1 MTQAA
6 VSMSR
11 QSAARGSPLLARIA
25 NAALLPLSAVVL
37 LALWEVS
44 VRYFEVPVF
53 IVPPPSRVFRSLVTI
68 TTSGLLLQHF
78 LVTFQEAVGGFLLA
92 VTAAGIFSAMIT
104 QSRLA
109 ERLLYPYFTA
119 LQSMPKVAL
128 APLIIIWFGYGIMS
142 KLVLAALLAFFPM
155 LVNFVEGLRSADEG
169 RLKMMRAMDASA
181 WQVLRYVKIPYAL
194 PFFLAGIEI
203 GGLYAMLGAIVG
215 EFVGSSAGIG
225 NWLVALNVNL
235 DTATTFALLLVLA
248 LYGVLFQKMIAFV
261 RRRALFWARRTA
273 TERGP

>member
-6 VSMSR
+6 VSMPR
-11 QSAARGSPLLARIA
+11 RAAAQGRPLLPRIA
-25 NAALLPLSAVVL
+25 NAALLPLSAVL
-37 LALWEVS
+37 LLGLWEVA
-44 VRYFEVPVF
+44 VRYYEVPVF
-53 IVPPPSRVFRSLVTI
+53 IVPPPSRVFRSLVSI

-78 LVTFQEAVGGFLLA
+78 LITFQEALGGFLLA
-92 VTAAGIFSAMIT
+92 VSAAGIFSAAIT

-128 APLIIIWFGYGIMS
+128 APLIIIWFGYGATS

-261 RRRALFWARRTA
+261 RRRALFWARRT
-273 TERGP
+273 TSERGP

>member
-1 MTQAA
+1 M
-6 VSMSR
+6 
-11 QSAARGSPLLARIA
+11 
-25 NAALLPLSAVVL
+25 
-37 LALWEVS
+37 
-44 VRYFEVPVF
+44 
-53 IVPPPSRVFRSLVTI
+53 FRSLVTI

-273 TERGP
+273 TERGL

>member
-6 VSMSR
+6 VSMPR
-11 QSAARGSPLLARIA
+11 QVAAGGQSLLARIA

-37 LALWEVS
+37 LAVWEVA

-53 IVPPPSRVFRSLVTI
+53 IVPPPSRIFRSLVTI
-68 TTSGLLLQHF
+68 TTSGLLLQNF
-78 LVTFQEAVGGFLLA
+78 LVTFQEALGGFLLA
-92 VTAAGIFSAMIT
+92 VSAAGVFSAAIT

-128 APLIIIWFGYGIMS
+128 APLIIIWFGYGTMS

-248 LYGVLFQKMIAFV
+248 LYGVLFQKLIAFV
-261 RRRALFWARRTA
+261 RRRALFWARRTNG
-273 TERGP
+273 ERGP

>member
-6 VSMSR
+6 VSMPR
-11 QSAARGSPLLARIA
+11 RAAAPGRPLLPRIA
-25 NAALLPLSAVVL
+25 NAALLPLSAVL
-37 LALWEVS
+37 LLGLWEVA
-44 VRYFEVPVF
+44 VRYYEVPVF
-53 IVPPPSRVFRSLVTI
+53 IVPPPSRVFRSLVSI

-78 LVTFQEAVGGFLLA
+78 LITFQEALGGFLLA
-92 VTAAGIFSAMIT
+92 VSAAGIFSAAIT

-128 APLIIIWFGYGIMS
+128 APLIIIWFGYGATS

-261 RRRALFWARRTA
+261 RRRALFWARRT
-273 TERGP
+273 TSERGP